1 MAEPT
6 DGAPRGGGR
15 SDATR
20 ESKPADRN
28 DGSRDA
34 ARIERDRQAANN
46 FRQMTQPERLQDRRM
61 NAGAKAVAAL
71 DAAIDRKYG
80 PSTAQAE
87 RMKKAAR
94 ESVAQTLER
103 GQQVRAPR
111 LREAERDRGT
121 STAPRQAAER
131 DNRDRDRQNADRD
144 R

>member
-71 DAAIDRKYG
+71 DAAIVFSSPKSKTGTDPSPAPASSASTVLVVAFTSPPSQPGHTPSGSVPDHCPG
-80 PSTAQAE
+80 PGSY
-87 RMKKAAR
+87 R
-94 ESVAQTLER
+94 
-103 GQQVRAPR
+103 
-111 LREAERDRGT
+111 
-121 STAPRQAAER
+121 
-131 DNRDRDRQNADRD
+131 
-144 R
+144 